1 MKHIL
6 AYILLILLLSCLNT
20 VMSGQT
26 FSKTYNFNDGIDAGF
41 KVFKHNDNYFVQFWG
56 ENKDYSDPSVIH
68 VTNYMGF
75 LRTDLEGNLITSKI
89 YDSLICYKTMWLKGD
104 KLLMAGN
111 KSTKPDFEKK
121 IYLLTTGYDG
131 EIQDEK
137 KLEFNTGN
145 HRVSDSG
152 RDQNKNYYLTDRV
165 IYYGDN
171 NKEKLYFNDTILLH
185 KWDSTL
191 NYKKTIMVPFLQ
203 PITYGVNT
211 AVHNDNYFV
220 SSIMYFDTIKGSG
233 SSTRTAVVAYDSTGQ
248 LLWQYNP
255 LKNRITG
262 GTNVVTETAGFKDS
276 STAVLMS
283 YDYLGN
289 TWQQVIKFNNKGEKL
304 WEYDDKPEHPFY
316 YYTYF
321 SIFKT
326 KDDGV
331 ILCGENSFFDFDP
344 DWDKASAIIAK
355 LDKNGNLQWRRY
367 IWDHNVQARR
377 CGFINGMELDNGNL
391 IITGTLVDS
400 AGFAQFDTRVWLL
413 LLDSVGCY
421 NPGCVKFDSITA
433 TQNIVLVGKD
443 MLKLSPN
450 PAHDYVR
457 VSWNN
462 TPTPAERLL
471 VYDLKGRTVA
481 EKTVHDRSGSI
492 ELSVTDLPAGT
503 YLVKIQGNKWESPPE
518 KMVRQK

>member
-6 AYILLILLLSCLNT
+6 AYILLPMLLSCLNT
-20 VMSGQT
+20 VMIGQT
-26 FSKTYNFNDGIDAGF
+26 FSKTYNFNDGIDAGTT
-41 KVFKHNDNYFVQFWG
+41 VFKHNDNYFVQFWG

-68 VTNYMGF
+68 ITKYNGV
-75 LRTDLEGNLITSKI
+75 LRTDLEGNLITSEI
-89 YDSLICYKTMWLKGD
+89 YDSLATSSNLFLKGD
-104 KLLMAGN
+104 QLLMVGS
-111 KSTKPDFEKK
+111 KSTKPDSFKK
-121 IYLLTTGYDG
+121 IYLLTTDYDG

-137 KLEFNTGN
+137 KLEFSTGY
-145 HRVSDSG
+145 HWVGDMG
-152 RDQNKNYYLTDRV
+152 RTQSKNYYLTDWV
-165 IYYGDN
+165 IYFGDN
-171 NKEKLYFNDTILLH
+171 NKKKLYFNDTILLH

-191 NYKKTIMVPFLQ
+191 HYKKTILVPFLQ
-203 PITYGVNT
+203 PITYDVRT

-262 GTNVVTETAGFKDS
+262 GIKVDTETTRFEDS

-289 TWQQVIKFNNKGEKL
+289 TWQQVIKFNDKGEKL
-304 WEYDDKPEHPFY
+304 WEYDDKPEYPLY
-316 YYTYF
+316 YYTYY
-321 SIFKT
+321 SIFRT

-331 ILCGENSFFDFDP
+331 ILLGENEFLNFDP
-344 DWDKASAIIAK
+344 VPDKASAIIAK

-367 IWDHNVQARR
+367 IWDNNVQARR
-377 CGFINGMELDNGNL
+377 CGFLNGTELDNGNL
-391 IITGTLVDS
+391 IFTGAFVDS

-421 NPGCVKFDSITA
+421 NPGCGKFDSITA
-433 TQNIVLVGKD
+433 THNIVLIGKD

-492 ELSVTDLPAGT
+492 ELSVSDLPAGT

-518 KMVRQK
+518 KMIRQ